1 MNKKIFHG
9 AILESV
15 LLNFI
20 NETSGRGLHG
30 YAILKAVQKKFGV
43 YLGSSSVYPTLSN
56 LEKRGLIAANW
67 ELTFEK
73 AHKQYRITQKGQSAL
88 KEYFV
93 ELKAVIPVL
102 LTCKA
107 QDALNR

>member
-1 MNKKIFHG
+1 
-9 AILESV
+9 
-15 LLNFI
+15 
-20 NETSGRGLHG
+20 
-30 YAILKAVQKKFGV
+30 VQKKFGV
-43 YLGSSSVYPTLSN
+43 YLGSSSIYPALSN
-56 LEKRGLIAANW
+56 LEKRGLVAANW
-67 ELTFEK
+67 ELSFEK

-93 ELKAVIPVL
+93 ELKAIIPVL